1 MNNLDVFNTLVDEE
15 IDVEIPND
23 EDGVS
28 ALAERKLL
36 TEKSDRSL
44 PDLVRM
50 INSKSLN
57 LSPSYQRDFVWKEP
71 QQSKFIESILLGIPV
86 PTIFISENQ
95 NSTFEV
101 VDGQQRLTTIKRFWN
116 DELKLKG
123 LSTLTEY
130 NGKFFS
136 NLDETTKN
144 LLENTRTMSVV
155 SILKDSSPEIKF
167 DIFQRIN
174 EGAIKLSPQ
183 ELRNVIYRG
192 PIIDLL
198 EELSQTDIF
207 IKLFNVKSNTVVRKQ
222 HQEIILRMLSI
233 DDMTTLLGNE
243 LILNNEY
250 NGRLDSAMSRFLEKY
265 RYNEDEINRLRSEFI
280 ETMNKIDR
288 VLDDK
293 HIFRVYS
300 LKKETKN
307 LISKPL
313 AEFEYILFKNL
324 SIEVINS
331 ELESLPNL
339 LGNIFDSE
347 DKLILFQRATANKD
361 TVLRRISLINNLING
376 EEYV

>member
-116 DELKLKG
+116 DELKLKE

-198 EELSQTDIF
+198 EELSQTDTF

-233 DDMTTLLGNE
+233 DDMTTLIGNE
-243 LILNNEY
+243 LILSNEY

-265 RYNEDEINRLRSEFI
+265 RYNEYEINRLRSEFI
-280 ETMNKIDR
+280 DTMNKIDR

-293 HIFRVYS
+293 KIFRVYS
-300 LKKETKN
+300 LEKETKN

-324 SIEVINS
+324 SIEVINRK
-331 ELESLPNL
+331 LESLPNL

-361 TVLRRISLINNLING
+361 TVLRRISLINSLING